1 MTDVRRFIANDEVT
15 GTMLSELARAFSE
28 VQPDTVRIATAYF
41 TPDGFREIQ
50 PGLQGTEQVRIL
62 LGERPFMRRRG
73 PGELLSGQ
81 VDDAEHAGPLEAIDW
96 FEFLEGD
103 LPWVLMTHEQRKQ
116 LLEDEGEEGYEA
128 RKEFD
133 LAAWHKVQELVR
145 FLSRPEVEVRRYLG
159 PATGTVPEG
168 EVLSAD
174 TTERLHAKAYILRE
188 EKSAYGAVGSSN
200 LTKGGLQD
208 NIEANL
214 ITMETGPTPVVDE
227 LEAWFDRKW
236 EEAQDCKDEFIR
248 LLEECVLFGRRFTPW
263 QVFLKALHAA
273 YGSFLGIGL
282 DEEVAGRL
290 ALFQQEGVA
299 RAVELLERHWGA
311 MVCDSVGLGKTY
323 IGLGVLREYTL
334 RKSNRVKALVVCPA
348 QLEGNWSQERLLSNG
363 ILGKT
368 VSMEYLPQLVD
379 LDEVDDER
387 ERERRRRKLKALQDV
402 DIVLV
407 DESHNF
413 RNPGTKRY
421 RALMEIIRAG
431 AKPDKRVL
439 LLTATPINN
448 TLWDLYHQ
456 LMLITRGDNSWYAG
470 RGPVGNLEG
479 EFRALE
485 KSGGGPGLLNTMLL
499 TLVRRTRH
507 DIRQRQ
513 EAGEPLEVDGR
524 PLVFPEHTI
533 PEPIT
538 YGLQELYGDVYSQVI
553 EAIESLNF
561 AVYNLEAFGIE
572 RPGARRA
579 DPESA
584 VRRNE
589 SYIGIIRT
597 IYLKRMESSVAAL
610 MATVRN
616 QVNYLELFIS
626 FLEQGK
632 VLFAKERDRL
642 RVLLGGVLDDEALEA
657 AGADESVTALLD
669 SLQQVD
675 TSTCDV
681 SKLSDAVRADRDAL
695 AALLEALEGLEA
707 ADPTKDPKI
716 AALREGIDSLPATD
730 DSGVPTKIVVFTN
743 YKDTA
748 MHLFRAF
755 GGPAVGLKGEVRAAS
770 NLAKDRWLSVLT
782 GSDDKKRREDVLAHF
797 APLAARREDRDLSD
811 PELAVEIAPLRESR
825 VDVLIATDVL
835 SEGQNL
841 QDAQYLINY
850 DLHWNPVRM
859 IQRAGRIDRLF
870 SPHERVYF
878 YNVMPEKGLEDLLKL
893 VKRLSSRVKA
903 IDATLGLDAS
913 VLGEVIEEKALDDL
927 MRIRQGGSEADAVYR
942 EGERKAEFDDALDQL
957 RDYIELVKSM
967 GTADVR
973 SLPDGIHSIREAD
986 EAGVFVQLKM
996 PDELGGEV
1004 FWRFYPADASPVIS
1018 SAIEAAA
1025 RIACSPEDDR
1035 AELGVDDN
1043 PFQYLIEPLKTAI
1056 AELGQ
1061 EYQRRMSSQDPGELV
1076 RLVRSKLQDPN
1087 VQERLG
1093 DLADTLFDWCD
1104 QPHPADLLKRE
1115 DSVQEAYRAL
1125 KTTASDAGVVAES
1138 LERLWMQLEAKGLD
1152 RPLLRPTSR
1161 PPSEKDLQLVCWEL
1175 VVPAKARV
1183 NVADGARD
1191 DHSAVPVEQAE
1202 ETPAS
1207 LLDAAVQLR
1216 APM

>member
-1 MTDVRRFIANDEVT
+1 VGDTRRFIANDEVT
-15 GTMLSELARAFSE
+15 GTMLAELTRAFSE
-28 VQPDTVRIATAYF
+28 VRPDRVRIATAYF

-50 PGLQGTEQVRIL
+50 SGLEDAEQVRIL

-73 PGELLSGQ
+73 PGELFSGEAE
-81 VDDAEHAGPLEAIDW
+81 DAERSGPLEAIDW

-116 LLEDEGEEGYEA
+116 LLESEGEESFEV

-133 LAAWHKVQELVR
+133 LSAWHKVQELVR

-159 PATGTVPEG
+159 PAVGTVPDG

-174 TTERLHAKAYILRE
+174 TSEPLHAKAYILRE
-188 EKSAYGAVGSSN
+188 EKAAYGAVGSSN

-236 EEAQDCKDEFIR
+236 EEAQDCKAEFIR

-334 RKSNRVKALVVCPA
+334 RKGNRVKALVVCPA
-348 QLEGNWSQERLLSNG
+348 QLEGNWSPERLHANG
-363 ILGKT
+363 IFGET
-368 VSMEYLPQLVD
+368 VSMEYLAQLADIDEIEDD
-379 LDEVDDER
+379 L
-387 ERERRRRKLKALQDV
+387 ERERRRRKLRSLQNV

-421 RALMEIIRAG
+421 RALMEIIRGG

-456 LMLITRGDNSWYAG
+456 IMLITRGDNGWYAG

-513 EAGEPLEVDGR
+513 EAGEPFEIDGR
-524 PLVFPEHTI
+524 PLVFPEHEI
-533 PEPIT
+533 PRAIT
-538 YGLQELYGDVYSQVI
+538 YGLEELYGDVYSRVI

-561 AVYNLEAFGIE
+561 TVYNLEAYGIE
-572 RPGARRA
+572 RPG
-579 DPESA
+579 
-584 VRRNE
+584 VRREDAENVIKRNDA
-589 SYIGIIRT
+589 YIGIIRT

-610 MATVRN
+610 MATIKN
-616 QVNYLELFIS
+616 QVDYLDLFLS
-626 FLEQGK
+626 FLEQGR
-632 VLFAKERDRL
+632 VLFPKERDRL
-642 RVLLGGVLDDEALEA
+642 RVLLGGALDDEALEA
-657 AGADESVTALLD
+657 AGCDEDVKALLD

-675 TSTCDV
+675 TTRRDV
-681 SKLSDAVRADRDAL
+681 SRLGEAVRADRDTL
-695 AALLEALEGLEA
+695 RSLLEALEGLEA
-707 ADPTKDPKI
+707 ADPAKDPKVK
-716 AALREGIDSLPATD
+716 ALRAVIDSLPELD
-730 DSGVPTKIVVFTN
+730 DNGLPTKVVVFTN

-748 MHLFRAF
+748 MHLFEAF
-755 GGPAVGLKGEVRAAS
+755 GGSPGGLKGDVRVLS
-770 NLAKDRWLSVLT
+770 NLSGERWLSVLT
-782 GSDDKKRREDVLAHF
+782 GADDRKRRAEVLAHF
-797 APLAARREDRDLSD
+797 APLAALREDRDIDD
-811 PELAVEIAPLRESR
+811 PELLAEIAPYRER
-825 VDVLIATDVL
+825 RIDVLIATDVL

-870 SPHERVYF
+870 SPHKRVHF
-878 YNVMPEKGLEDLLKL
+878 YNVMPEKGLEDLLRL
-893 VKRLSSRVKA
+893 VKKLSHKVKA
-903 IDATLGLDAS
+903 IDATVGLDAS
-913 VLGEVIEEKALDDL
+913 VLGEVIEAKALDDI
-927 MRIRQGGSEADAVYR
+927 MRIQQGGREAEAVYL
-942 EGERKAEFDDALDQL
+942 EGERRANFDDALDQL
-957 RDYIELVKSM
+957 RAYIDLVKSL
-967 GTADVR
+967 GTKDVR
-973 SLPDGIHSIREAD
+973 NLPDGIHSIREGN
-986 EAGVFVQLKM
+986 EPGVFVQLKM
-996 PDELGGEV
+996 PDEYGGEV
-1004 FWRFYPADASPVIS
+1004 FWRFYPADTSSVITSAVEVAS
-1018 SAIEAAA
+1018 
-1025 RIACSPEDDR
+1025 RIACDPEEQRVD
-1035 AELGVDDN
+1035 LGPDEN
-1043 PFQYLIEPLKTAI
+1043 PFRYLVEPLKRAI

-1061 EYQRRMSSQDPGELV
+1061 EYQRRVSAQDPGELV
-1076 RLVRSKLQDPN
+1076 RLIRSRLQDPN

-1104 QPHPADLLKRE
+1104 QPHPSDLLKRE

-1125 KTTASDAGVVAES
+1125 KVAENDPGIVAHA
-1138 LERLWMQLEAKGLD
+1138 LEHLWTQLEAKGLD
-1152 RPLLRPTSR
+1152 RPLPRPEMRQPTER
-1161 PPSEKDLQLVCWEL
+1161 DLQLVCWEL
-1175 VVPAKARV
+1175 VVP
-1183 NVADGARD
+1183 
-1191 DHSAVPVEQAE
+1191 SEQGGKG
-1202 ETPAS
+1202 PRG
-1207 LLDAAVQLR
+1207 LDASTIALMKSQ
-1216 APM
+1216 

>member
-1 MTDVRRFIANDEVT
+1 MTDIRRFIANDEVT
-15 GTMLSELARAFSE
+15 GTMLAELARAFSE
-28 VQPDTVRIATAYF
+28 VQPDSVRIATAYF

-50 PGLQGTEQVRIL
+50 SGLEGAEQVRIL

-81 VDDAEHAGPLEAIDW
+81 SDDAERAGPLEAIDW

-116 LLEDEGEEGYEA
+116 LLEQEGEEAYEA

-159 PATGTVPEG
+159 PAAGKVPDG

-174 TTERLHAKAYILRE
+174 TPERLHAKAYILRE
-188 EKSAYGAVGSSN
+188 ERAAYGAVGSSN

-214 ITMETGPTPVVDE
+214 ITMETSPTPVVDE

-236 EEAQDCKDEFIR
+236 EEAQDCKEEFIR

-273 YGSFLGIGL
+273 YGDFLGIGL

-334 RKSNRVKALVVCPA
+334 RKANRVKALVVCPA
-348 QLEGNWSQERLLSNG
+348 QLEGNWSPERLHANG
-363 ILGKT
+363 IFGET
-368 VSMEYLPQLVD
+368 VTMEYLPQLAD
-379 LDEVDDER
+379 IDEIEDEL
-387 ERERRRRKLKALQDV
+387 ERERRRRKLRSLQDA

-421 RALMEIIRAG
+421 RALMEIIRGG

-439 LLTATPINN
+439 LLTATPIN
-448 TLWDLYHQ
+448 TSLWDLYHQ
-456 LMLITRGDNSWYAG
+456 IMLITRGDNSWYAG

-507 DIRQRQ
+507 DIRKRQ
-513 EAGEPLEVDGR
+513 EAGEPLEVGGK
-524 PLVFPEHTI
+524 PLVFPEHEI
-533 PEPIT
+533 PQAIT
-538 YGLQELYGDVYSQVI
+538 YGLQELYGDVYSRVI
-553 EAIESLNF
+553 EAIDSLNF
-561 AVYNLEAFGIE
+561 AVYNLEAYGIE
-572 RPGARRA
+572 RPGARRG
-579 DPESA
+579 DTES
-584 VRRNE
+584 VLKRNDA
-589 SYIGIIRT
+589 YIGIIKT

-610 MATVRN
+610 MATVKN
-616 QVNYLELFIS
+616 QVDYLELFLS
-626 FLEQGK
+626 FLDKGK
-632 VLFAKERDRL
+632 VLFPKERDRL
-642 RVLLGGVLDDEALEA
+642 RVLLGGALDDEALEA
-657 AGADESVTALLD
+657 AGDDEGVKALLD

-675 TSTCDV
+675 AACCDAG
-681 SKLSDAVRADRDAL
+681 KLAEAVRADCDAL
-695 AALLEALEGLEA
+695 RALLESLQALDA
-707 ADPTKDPKI
+707 ADPAKDPKV
-716 AALREGIDSLPATD
+716 AALRRVIDSLPPTD
-730 DSGVPTKIVVFTN
+730 DRGEPTKVVVFTN
-743 YKDTA
+743 YRDTA
-748 MHLFRAF
+748 MHLFQAF
-755 GGPAVGLKGEVRAAS
+755 GGSPEGLKGDVRVRS
-770 NLAKDRWLSVLT
+770 NLAGERWLSVLT
-782 GSDDKKRREDVLAHF
+782 GTDDRKRRAEVLAHF
-797 APLAARREDRDLSD
+797 APLAALRGDRDLDD
-811 PELAVEIAPLRESR
+811 PELLQEIAPLQERR
-825 VDVLIATDVL
+825 IDVLIATDVL

-841 QDAQYLINY
+841 QDAQYLVNY

-893 VKRLSSRVKA
+893 VQRLSSRVKA
-903 IDATLGLDAS
+903 IDATVGLDAS
-913 VLGEVIEEKALDDL
+913 VLGEVIEAKALDDI
-927 MRIRQGGSEADAVYR
+927 MRIKQGGSEADAVYL
-942 EGERKAEFDDALDQL
+942 EGEQRAEFDDALDQIRTYL
-957 RDYIELVKSM
+957 DLVKSL
-967 GTADVR
+967 GTKDVR
-973 SLPDGIHSIREAD
+973 SLPDGIYSIREGD
-986 EAGVFVQLKM
+986 EPGVFVQLKM
-996 PDELGGEV
+996 PDEYGGEV
-1004 FWRFYPADASPVIS
+1004 FWRFYPADGSPAIS
-1018 SAIEAAA
+1018 SAVEAAS
-1025 RIACSPEDDR
+1025 RIACETDEPR
-1035 AELGVDDN
+1035 VELGPEDN
-1043 PFQYLIEPLKTAI
+1043 PFRYLIEPLKKAV

-1061 EYQRRMSSQDPGELV
+1061 EYQRRMSAQDPGELV
-1076 RLVRSKLQDPN
+1076 KLVRARLQDPD

-1104 QPHPADLLKRE
+1104 KPHPSDLLKRE

-1125 KTTASDAGVVAES
+1125 KVAKPDPAVVAEA
-1138 LERLWMQLEAKGLD
+1138 LERLWMALEAKGLD
-1152 RPLLRPTSR
+1152 RPLPRPDTR
-1161 PPSEKDLQLVCWEL
+1161 APSERDLQLVCWEL
-1175 VVPAKARV
+1175 VVPRGTGQAGL
-1183 NVADGARD
+1183 GAR
-1191 DHSAVPVEQAE
+1191 S
-1202 ETPAS
+1202 
-1207 LLDAAVQLR
+1207 
-1216 APM
+1216 

>member
-1 MTDVRRFIANDEVT
+1 MTDIRRFIANDEIT
-15 GTMLSELARAFSE
+15 GTMLAELARAFSE
-28 VQPDTVRIATAYF
+28 VQPDSVRIATAYF

-50 PGLQGTEQVRIL
+50 SGLQDANQVRIL

-81 VDDAEHAGPLEAIDW
+81 SDDAEHAGPLEAIDW

-103 LPWVLMTHEQRKQ
+103 LPWVLMTHEQRRQ
-116 LLEDEGEEGYEA
+116 LLEDEGEESYEA

-145 FLSRPEVEVRRYLG
+145 FLSRPEVEVCRYLG

-168 EVLSAD
+168 EVLSAN
-174 TTERLHAKAYILRE
+174 TSERLHAKAYILRE
-188 EKSAYGAVGSSN
+188 EKAAYGAVGSSN

-236 EEAQDCKDEFIR
+236 DEAQDCKDEFIR

-273 YGSFLGIGL
+273 YGNFLGIGL

-290 ALFQQEGVA
+290 ALFQQEGVS

-334 RKSNRVKALVVCPA
+334 RKSNRVRALVVCPA
-348 QLEGNWSQERLLSNG
+348 QLEGNWSSERLHANG
-363 ILGKT
+363 IFGET
-368 VSMEYLPQLVD
+368 VSMEYLPQLAD
-379 LDEVDDER
+379 IDEIEDNL
-387 ERERRRRKLKALQDV
+387 ERERRRRKLRALQDA

-485 KSGGGPGLLNTMLL
+485 KTGGGPGLLNTMLL

-524 PLVFPEHTI
+524 PLVFPEHEI
-533 PEPIT
+533 PQAIT
-538 YGLQELYGDVYSQVI
+538 YGLKELYGDVYSRVI

-561 AVYNLEAFGIE
+561 AVYNLEAYGIE
-572 RPGARRA
+572 RPGMKRT
-579 DPESA
+579 DTES
-584 VRRNE
+584 VVKRNDA
-589 SYIGIIRT
+589 YIGIIRT

-616 QVNYLELFIS
+616 QVNYLDLFLS
-626 FLEQGK
+626 FLDQGK

-642 RVLLGGVLDDEALEA
+642 RVLLGGALDDEALEA
-657 AGADESVTALLD
+657 AGGDEDVKALLD

-675 TSTCDV
+675 TAQCDV
-681 SKLSDAVRADRDAL
+681 SKLSEAVRADRDSLQGLL
-695 AALLEALEGLEA
+695 AALEGLEA
-707 ADPTKDPKI
+707 ADPSKDPKI
-716 AALREGIDSLPATD
+716 AALRAVIDGLPALD
-730 DSGVPTKIVVFTN
+730 DNGVPVKVVVFTN

-748 MHLFRAF
+748 AHLFQAF
-755 GGPAVGLKGEVRAAS
+755 GGPTDGLKGDVRCLS
-770 NLAKDRWLSVLT
+770 NLTGERWLSVLT
-782 GSDDKKRREDVLAHF
+782 GSDDKRRRAQVLAHF
-797 APLAARREDRDLSD
+797 APLAALREDRDIDD
-811 PELAVEIAPLRESR
+811 PELAVEITPFREAR
-825 VDVLIATDVL
+825 IDALITTDVL

-841 QDAQYLINY
+841 QDAQYLLNY

-870 SPHERVYF
+870 SPHKRVYF

-893 VKRLSSRVKA
+893 VKKLSSRVKA

-913 VLGEVIEEKALDDL
+913 VLGEVIEAKALDDM
-927 MRIRQGGSEADAVYR
+927 MRIQQGGNEAEAVYL
-942 EGERKAEFDDALDQL
+942 EGERRAEFDDALDQL
-957 RDYIELVKSM
+957 RAYIDLVKSL
-967 GTADVR
+967 GTQDVR
-973 SLPDGIHSIREAD
+973 SLPDGIHSIRESD
-986 EAGVFVQLKM
+986 EPGVFVQLKM
-996 PDELGGEV
+996 PDEFGGEV

-1018 SAIEAAA
+1018 SAIEAAS
-1025 RIACSPEDDR
+1025 RIACNPEDAR
-1035 AELGVDDN
+1035 AELGPEDN

-1061 EYQRRMSSQDPGELV
+1061 EYQRRMSAQDPGELV
-1076 RLVRSKLQDPN
+1076 RQIRLRLQDPN

-1093 DLADTLFDWCD
+1093 NLADTLFDWCD
-1104 QPHPADLLKRE
+1104 QPHPSDLLKRE

-1125 KTTASDAGVVAES
+1125 KVADADPAVVSGA
-1138 LERLWMQLEAKGLD
+1138 LERLWMGLEAKGLD
-1152 RPLLRPTSR
+1152 RPLPRPATR
-1161 PPSEKDLQLVCWEL
+1161 PPSERDLQLVCWEL
-1175 VVPAKARV
+1175 VVPPRTLGAA
-1183 NVADGARD
+1183 VAADQEEAC
-1191 DHSAVPVEQAE
+1191 AE
-1202 ETPAS
+1202 SGTPPS
-1207 LLDAAVQLR
+1207 LLDSTVQLKT
-1216 APM
+1216 PL